1 MATKTLLYGSILNQ
15 NNSPVASNGLV
26 KLNGEHNG
34 QRTSFFLNQDVLSKH
49 SMLIGGTG
57 CGKTTLFYHFINQI
71 KSRMTSNDVMI
82 IFDSKGDFYNKF
94 AQNGD
99 LVIGNSPQYIS
110 KSVRWNI
117 FREILADGWDEDR
130 FNINTQEICKS
141 FFKERTEKNSSNAF
155 FPNAARDLLA
165 AIITSFI
172 KGAKMDNPPC
182 AKSSI
187 ASEYFYNN
195 KLLEYLNGHDSSEI
209 VTTLSHFP
217 EFASVI
223 SYIEEEGQQ
232 TQGVLSE
239 LYSVIRDLFIGVF
252 SGHGMFSIR
261 DFVRKKGGRTLF
273 IEYDLSI
280 GSVLTPIYSL
290 LFDLALKEALGR
302 TKTEGNVYLFCDEFK
317 LLPRLEHIDD
327 GVNFG
332 RSLGVKIFAGLQSI
346 EQLYEIY
353 KLEKGRNIAA
363 GFSSIYAFRA
373 NDTTTRNFVRDLFG
387 KNIVLEQYRGLDNK
401 YIEYRREG
409 YTVEDWDL
417 TNLKVGEAIVGLP
430 FQKPFKFYFEMY
442 K

>member
-1 MATKTLLYGSILNQ
+1 
-15 NNSPVASNGLV
+15 
-26 KLNGEHNG
+26 
-34 QRTSFFLNQDVLSKH
+34 
-49 SMLIGGTG
+49 
-57 CGKTTLFYHFINQI
+57 
-71 KSRMTSNDVMI
+71 
-82 IFDSKGDFYNKF
+82 
-94 AQNGD
+94 
-99 LVIGNSPQYIS
+99 
-110 KSVRWNI
+110 
-117 FREILADGWDEDR
+117 
-130 FNINTQEICKS
+130 
-141 FFKERTEKNSSNAF
+141 
-155 FPNAARDLLA
+155 
-165 AIITSFI
+165 
-172 KGAKMDNPPC
+172 
-182 AKSSI
+182 
-187 ASEYFYNN
+187 
-195 KLLEYLNGHDSSEI
+195 
-209 VTTLSHFP
+209 
-217 EFASVI
+217 
-223 SYIEEEGQQ
+223 
-232 TQGVLSE
+232 
-239 LYSVIRDLFIGVF
+239 
-252 SGHGMFSIR
+252 MFSIR